1 MGKREI
7 RAVSARVASA
17 VRSAFDRIAGT
28 DLLALVAVVA
38 ALVGSWAFVEIAD
51 EVAEG
56 ETRAVDA
63 WVVRSLR
70 RASDPA
76 APVGPRWLADD
87 VRDLSALGG
96 RAVLLLVTAAVVLYL
111 WLARTY
117 HAMWLVLGA
126 AVGGQLLSAVLKAAF
141 ARPRPDV
148 VPHLAPAA
156 FSSFPSGHSTSAAAV
171 YLTLGLLLAQL
182 TDRMRL
188 RLYALSLAAL
198 VTVLVGASRIYL
210 GVHYPTDV
218 LAGWAAGSAWAAC
231 CWLVAGFL
239 QRRGAIEA
247 RAEGAITSLGPPGA
261 RSNNQRPTDDAPR
274 P

>member
-1 MGKREI
+1 
-7 RAVSARVASA
+7 VSAQVPAA

-28 DLLALVAVVA
+28 DLFALLAVLT
-38 ALVGSWAFVEIAD
+38 ALAGSWAFVEIAD
-51 EVAEG
+51 EVTEG

-63 WVVRSLR
+63 WVVRALR
-70 RASDPA
+70 TPADPA
-76 APVGPRWLADD
+76 TPVGPRWLADD

-111 WLARTY
+111 WLARTR

-141 ARPRPDV
+141 ARPRPDI
-148 VPHLAPAA
+148 VPHLSPSA

-171 YLTLGLLLAQL
+171 YLTLGLLLARL
-182 TDRMRL
+182 TDRTRL
-188 RLYALSLAAL
+188 RVYFLTLATL
-198 VTVLVGASRIYL
+198 VTVLVGISRVYL

-218 LAGWAAGSAWAAC
+218 LAGWAAGSVWAAC
-231 CWLVAGFL
+231 CWLVAGHL

-247 RAEGAITSLGPPGA
+247 RTDGGIATPDRRAA
-261 RSNNQRPTDDAPR
+261 RSISERPSDDPPR
-274 P
+274 S